1 MEKVRAETHHGEDL
15 ETLQREHQELDERVT
30 QLERKA
36 WLSQEEDVELARL
49 KKVKLQKKDRI
60 ERMIASSAGAQA

>member
-1 MEKVRAETHHGEDL
+1 MEKVRADSHPEQSL
-15 ETLQREHQELDERVT
+15 EVLQLEHEELDERVT

-49 KKVKLQKKDRI
+49 KKMKLQKKDRI
-60 ERMIASSAGAQA
+60 ERMIAAGPSASV